1 MKKILSFV
9 MTLVF
14 SMTMMLPNCALA
26 AVGVATSNNQKL
38 DKVELMLYGNVQGGS
53 LIQRMDIIEN
63 DVYGIATSDPVLD
76 RVTRMYDYLVGTPN
90 NGEASFTTKL
100 NVVEWR
106 LKESM
111 SGEPARSRIEEAET
125 MLSGTPSTGAFAVRL
140 DNLLKLTAYADGVV
154 PVKRV
159 TLPKDSLLKI
169 QFTDEMSSRN
179 NKVGD
184 EIHFK
189 AADNLYV
196 NDVLVL
202 PKGANGLGKIK
213 KIRKPSAFGRDARID
228 IEFLYINAI
237 DGSKV
242 SVYVGPLAEQEA
254 KTVAAAAGA
263 AVGGI
268 IILGPIGA
276 VGGAFVKGKQVTI
289 PAGTMTMV
297 QTVKDQEIQGAIY
310 QGQ

>member
-14 SMTMMLPNCALA
+14 SMTMMMPGFALA
-26 AVGVATSNNQKL
+26 ATGAATSNNQKL

-76 RVTRMYDYLVGTPN
+76 RVARMYDYLLGIPG

-154 PVKRV
+154 PVKKV

-169 QFTDEMSSRN
+169 QFTDEMSSRT

-202 PKGANGLGKIK
+202 PKGANGVGKIK

-242 SVYVGPLAEQEA
+242 TVYVGPLAEQEA

-263 AVGGI
+263 TVGGV

-289 PAGTMTMV
+289 PVGTMTMV

>member
-1 MKKILSFV
+1 MKKILSFL
-9 MTLVF
+9 MSLVF
-14 SMTMMLPNCALA
+14 SVTMMLPNFALA
-26 AVGVATSNNQKL
+26 ANVASLSNNQKL

-53 LIQRMDIIEN
+53 LIQRMDTLEN

-76 RVTRMYDYLVGTPN
+76 RVTRMFDYLMGNPST
-90 NGEASFTTKL
+90 GEATFTTKL
-100 NVVEWR
+100 NMVEWR
-106 LKESM
+106 LKESL
-111 SGEPARSRIEEAET
+111 SGEAARTRIEEAET
-125 MLSGTPSTGAFAVRL
+125 MLSGTPATGALAVRL

-154 PVKRV
+154 PVKAV

-169 QFTDEMSSRN
+169 QFTDELSSRN

-184 EIHFK
+184 EVHFK

-202 PKGANGLGKIK
+202 PKGTNGIGKIK

-228 IEFLYINAI
+228 IEFLYVNAI
-237 DGSKV
+237 DGTKV
-242 SVYVGPLAEQEA
+242 TVYVGPLAEQEA
-254 KTVAAAAGA
+254 KTIAGAAGA

-297 QTVKDQEIQGAIY
+297 QTVKDQEIQGAVY
-310 QGQ
+310 QG

>member
-9 MTLVF
+9 MSLIF
-14 SMTMMLPNCALA
+14 SVTMMLPNMALA
-26 AVGVATSNNQKL
+26 ATGTGLSNSQKL
-38 DKVELMLYGNVQGGS
+38 EKVELMLYGNVQGGS
-53 LIQRMDIIEN
+53 LIQRMDVIEN

-76 RVTRMYDYLVGTPN
+76 RVTRMYEYLIGTPST
-90 NGEASFTTKL
+90 GEASFITKL

-111 SGEPARSRIEEAET
+111 SGEPVRSRIEEAET
-125 MLSGTPSTGAFAVRL
+125 MLNGTPSSGSYAIRL

-154 PVKRV
+154 PVKTV

-169 QFTDEMSSRN
+169 QFTDEFSSRT

-184 EIHFK
+184 EVRFK

-228 IEFLYINAI
+228 IEFLYVTAV

-242 SVYVGPLAEQEA
+242 SVFVGPLAEQEA
-254 KTVAAAAGA
+254 KTVAGAAGA
-263 AVGGI
+263 AVGGM

-289 PAGTMTMV
+289 PAGSMTVV
-297 QTVKDQEIQGAIY
+297 QTVADQEIQGAVY
-310 QGQ
+310 QG